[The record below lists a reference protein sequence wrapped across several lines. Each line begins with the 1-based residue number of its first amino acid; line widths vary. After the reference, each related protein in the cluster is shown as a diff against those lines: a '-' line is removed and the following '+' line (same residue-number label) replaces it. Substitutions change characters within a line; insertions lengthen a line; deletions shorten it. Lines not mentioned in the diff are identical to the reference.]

1 MHIILHRYTL
11 QLKHHFKIARD
22 ERSAQPTL
30 IVELKEGELS
40 GYGEATTNTYY
51 QITYENMA
59 ACLQKVN
66 DRLENYTFSMPEQF
80 WEDMKDYFTENPF
93 AQCALDEAAY
103 DLYGKKL
110 GKPLYQIWELDLA
123 KMPQT
128 NYTIGI
134 DSIENMVKKMK
145 ELPWDLYKIK
155 LGTAYDM
162 DIVKELRKHTEAVF
176 RVDANCGWTAEETI
190 RNSFELR
197 QLGVEFIE
205 QPLKADDW
213 AGMKEVFAHSALP
226 VIADESCI
234 VEGDVRKCFQY
245 FHGINIKLMKCGG
258 LTPARRMI
266 AEARKLGMQVMMG
279 CMTESSVGITAIA
292 HIAPML
298 DYVDMDGPL
307 LITNDIADGVQ
318 INRAG
323 VSLPNRNGIGS
334 VLKPIS

>member
-1 MHIILHRYTL
+1 MQIILHQYTL
-11 QLKHHFKIARD
+11 LLKHHFKIARD

-30 IVELKEGELS
+30 IVELKNGELS

-51 QITYENMA
+51 QITYENMS

-66 DRLENYTFSMPEQF
+66 ERLTNYTFSTPEQF
-80 WEDMKDYFTENPF
+80 WDDMKDCFVNNPF

-103 DLYGKKL
+103 DLYGKKI
-110 GKPLYQIWELDLA
+110 GKPLYQILGLDLG

-162 DIVKELRKHTEAVF
+162 EIVKELRKHTEAVF
-176 RVDANCGWTAEETI
+176 RVDANCGWTAKETI
-190 RNSFELR
+190 RNSHELR
-197 QLGVEFIE
+197 QLGVELIE
-205 QPLKADDW
+205 QPLNADNW
-213 AGMKEVFAHSALP
+213 EGMKEVYQHTALP

-234 VEGDVRKCFQY
+234 IESDVSKCFEH

-266 AEARKLGMQVMMG
+266 AEARNLGMKVMMG

-292 HIAPML
+292 HVAPML

-307 LITNDIADGVQ
+307 LITNDIAEGVQ
-318 INRAG
+318 IQREKIT
-323 VSLPNRNGIGS
+323 LPKRNGIGA
-334 VLKPIS
+334 VLKG

>member
-1 MHIILHRYTL
+1 MHIILHQHTL
-11 QLKHHFKIARD
+11 LLKHHFKIARD

-30 IVELKEGELS
+30 IVELKDGELS
-40 GYGEATTNTYY
+40 GYGEATTNNYY
-51 QITYENMA
+51 GITYENMS
-59 ACLQKVN
+59 ACLHQVN
-66 DRLENYTFSMPEQF
+66 EKLKNYSFSSPEQF
-80 WEDMKDYFTENPF
+80 WEDMKDCFIDNPF

-103 DLYGKKL
+103 DWYGKKM
-110 GKPLYQIWELDLA
+110 GKPLYQIWGLDLA
-123 KMPQT
+123 TMPQT

-134 DSIENMVKKMK
+134 DSIEIMLKKMQ

-155 LGTAYDM
+155 LGTSYDM
-162 DIVKELRKHTEAVF
+162 EIVKELRKHTQAVF

-190 RNSFELR
+190 RNSIELK

-205 QPLKADDW
+205 QPLKGDNW
-213 AGMKEVFAHSALP
+213 EGMKEVFAHAALP

-234 VEGDVRKCFQY
+234 VERDVSKCFQH

-266 AEARKLGMQVMMG
+266 AEARKLNMQVMMG

-307 LITNDIADGVQ
+307 LISNDIAEGVQ
-318 INRAG
+318 LTREK
-323 VSLPNRNGIGS
+323 VVLPQRNGIGA
-334 VLKPIS
+334 VLRA